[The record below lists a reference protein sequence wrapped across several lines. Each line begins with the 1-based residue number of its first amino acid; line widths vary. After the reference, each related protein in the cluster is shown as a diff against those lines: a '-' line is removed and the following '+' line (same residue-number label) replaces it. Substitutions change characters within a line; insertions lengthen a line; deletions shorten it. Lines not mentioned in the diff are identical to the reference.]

1 MGVILDRLCRVGE
14 AIAIAML
21 LAATGLILIQIV
33 ARELFNL
40 GLPWADE
47 LSRYA
52 GLGMIFLVL
61 PLLLQNGMHVR
72 VDYFLGKFNP
82 ASRGFVELTNE
93 LATLAFCV
101 LFLWAGYWFMQRA
114 GRFSTPAI
122 GIPNLVYYL
131 PAMAG
136 MALTLLVAV
145 RRVMG
150 ALRGALRR

>member
-1 MGVILDRLCRVGE
+1 VGTLLDRLCRAGE
-14 AIAIAML
+14 AIAIASL
-21 LAATGLILIQIV
+21 LAATGLIMIQIV
-33 ARELFNL
+33 ARELLNL

-52 GLGMIFLVL
+52 GLAMIFLVV
-61 PLLLQNGMHVR
+61 PVLLQNGLHVR
-72 VDYFLGKFNP
+72 VDYFLDKAPP
-82 ASRGFVELTNE
+82 AGRRWVELVNE
-93 LATLAFCV
+93 LATLAFCA

-131 PAMAG
+131 PAIAG

-145 RRVMG
+145 RRVSG
-150 ALRGALRR
+150 ALRGALQR